1 MARKLLPSIYLPPLK
16 NNMYRTM
23 RIQYSFLILLCV
35 VLISF
40 TNLGILYLFVPG
52 SLQNIETLIIE
63 PKLSVKQISNKL
75 AKHNIINKPLLFEFI
90 TKIYSLRYTIKSG
103 EYRFTT
109 QISPLQVL
117 NILSSGKS
125 VIHKFTVPEGSTTHE
140 IISKINAEELLSG
153 NITIDIPE
161 GFLMPSTYF
170 FSYGDSKERV
180 IDQMRNLMSATLDKV
195 MSKLPVDSPLK
206 TRLEVLTLASIIE
219 KESGSDKEKPIIA
232 SVFLNRLRKGMK
244 LQADPT
250 TIYAITKGKF
260 KLNRTLTKKDLMM
273 ESPYNTYF
281 VPKLPFGPIACPG
294 EKSLN
299 SIANPANTNELYFV
313 VDGNGGH
320 NFANNLDDHNKNVQ
334 LYKRMK
340 EQKE

>member
-1 MARKLLPSIYLPPLK
+1 VKIK
-16 NNMYRTM
+16 
-23 RIQYSFLILLCV
+23 YSFLILTFAI
-35 VLISF
+35 LISAV
-40 TNLGILYLFVPG
+40 NIGILYLFIPG
-52 SLQNIETLIIE
+52 PLENIETLIIE
-63 PKLSVKQISNKL
+63 PKISIKQISDKM
-75 AKHNIINKPLLFEFI
+75 AKHKVIYAPVLFEFI
-90 TKIYSLRYTIKSG
+90 AKIYSLRYKLKSG
-103 EYRFTT
+103 EYKFTR

-125 VIHKFTVPEGSTTHE
+125 VIHKFTIPEGATTHE
-140 IISKINAEELLSG
+140 IIEKINAEGLLSG
-153 NITIDIPE
+153 SINNDVPE

-170 FSYGDSKERV
+170 FSYGDSKEQL
-180 IDQMRNLMSATLDKV
+180 IDQMRKLMSAALDKV
-195 MSKLPVDSPLK
+195 MLKLPPDSPLK

-250 TIYAITKGKF
+250 TMYAVTKGKF
-260 KLNRTLTKKDLMM
+260 KLNRLLTKKDLMM

-281 VPKLPFGPIACPG
+281 VARLPLGPIACPG

-299 SIANPANTNELYFV
+299 AIANPADTDALYFV

-334 LYKRMK
+334 LYKKAK

>member
-1 MARKLLPSIYLPPLK
+1 MKIK
-16 NNMYRTM
+16 
-23 RIQYSFLILLCV
+23 YSFLIV
-35 VLISF
+35 TFVILISF
-40 TNLGILYLFVPG
+40 INIGILYLFIPG
-52 SLQNIETLIIE
+52 PLQNIETLIIA
-63 PKLSVKQISNKL
+63 PKVPIKQISNKM
-75 AKHNIINKPLLFEFI
+75 AKHNIIYAPFLFELI
-90 TKIYSLRYTIKSG
+90 AKIYSLRYTVKSG
-103 EYRFTT
+103 EYRFTK

-125 VIHKFTVPEGSTTHE
+125 VIHKFTVPEGATTHE
-140 IISKINAEELLSG
+140 IIEKINAEQLLSG
-153 NITIDIPE
+153 NITTDIPE

-170 FSYGDSKERV
+170 FSYGDSKERL
-180 IDQMRNLMSATLDKV
+180 IDQMRKLMSTTLDKV
-195 MSKLPVDSPLK
+195 MLKLSSNSPLK

-232 SVFLNRLRKGMK
+232 SVFLSRLKKGMK

-260 KLNRTLTKKDLMM
+260 RLNRPLIKKDLMM

-281 VPKLPFGPIACPG
+281 VPRLPLGPISCPG

-299 SIANPANTNELYFV
+299 AVVSPAETDVLYFV

-320 NFANNLDDHNKNVQ
+320 NFANNLDDHNRNVQ
-334 LYKRMK
+334 LYKRAK
-340 EQKE
+340 ERKE